1 MRYPASRREFVTRRA
16 FVVTTASLLAALAG
30 QACRPTNGERG
41 SAHGGS
47 TSETAPAPARQA
59 EDQTPTQGTDAPAG
73 TAAPPDLAGPADS
86 TAQGTAP
93 QLRGLVYL
101 GLPDPDA
108 PETIR
113 AQPIELPN
121 LIHEPGQPW
130 RLRGQLVEVLN
141 FGVLVDR
148 DPASGKLVGAP
159 MGNAETT
166 APELFEFQPRNGGP
180 LPWDNEAHA
189 GADNAWAREAARFG
203 EVMVYFYADRVIRYA
218 NELLAALGERP
229 LPFLRVVVNAH
240 SASRL
245 PGYRQNDG
253 EYLDAKTM
261 QPLAGGHYRLPTT
274 RAAELPFRH
283 PMSEMNPTGEV
294 HLGPGN
300 SY

>member
-59 EDQTPTQGTDAPAG
+59 KDQTPAQGTDAAAG
-73 TAAPPDLAGPADS
+73 AAAPPDLAGPADS

-113 AQPIELPN
+113 AQPI
-121 LIHEPGQPW
+121 
-130 RLRGQLVEVLN
+130 
-141 FGVLVDR
+141 
-148 DPASGKLVGAP
+148 
-159 MGNAETT
+159 
-166 APELFEFQPRNGGP
+166 
-180 LPWDNEAHA
+180 
-189 GADNAWAREAARFG
+189 
-203 EVMVYFYADRVIRYA
+203 
-218 NELLAALGERP
+218 ERP

-283 PMSEMNPTGEV
+283 PMSEM
-294 HLGPGN
+294 
-300 SY
+300 